1 MAMLQSQASIK
12 TQFAPLVMQLCYTL
26 CVSVHC
32 TLTEDVRSLFHMASL
47 IEKVQ
52 TLISANLH
60 SIVDRALEQNSVAV
74 MDEYI
79 RQSEKNLEAL
89 EDSAA
94 TVGGTVKTLKRKY
107 EEFASA
113 AEKLDRDIDTLIL
126 KGKDD
131 LAAAAQLELNT
142 KQQLAQEYYEQWQE
156 QERQYQTMLDMRLKL
171 EARLTSIRQ
180 EREHLRALIELT
192 EAKKVTTKT
201 IKSLDSLAT
210 VSDKEVSNL
219 ADAIRGRLDTE
230 DARLEMATRNIS
242 EQIEEVVKSGE
253 VERQLDERRKRLLGG
268 STGTSGAGSDSAAG
282 NTSS

>member
-1 MAMLQSQASIK
+1 
-12 TQFAPLVMQLCYTL
+12 
-26 CVSVHC
+26 
-32 TLTEDVRSLFHMASL
+32 MASL

-52 TLISANLH
+52 TLVSANLH

-79 RQSEKNLEAL
+79 RQAEKNLEAL

-107 EEFASA
+107 EEFAAA

-131 LAAAAQLELNT
+131 LAAAAQAELNT
-142 KQQLAQEYYEQWQE
+142 KQQLSQEYYEQWQE
-156 QERQYQTMLDMRLKL
+156 QERQYQAMLDMRLKL
-171 EARLTSIRQ
+171 ESRLTSIRQ

-192 EAKKVTTKT
+192 EAKKVTTRT
-201 IKSLDSLAT
+201 IKSLDSLAST
-210 VSDKEVSNL
+210 SDKEISSL
-219 ADAIRGRLDTE
+219 ADQIRTRLDTE

-242 EQIEEVVKSGE
+242 EQIDEVVRTGE
-253 VERQLDERRKRLLGG
+253 IERQLDERRRRLLSGG
-268 STGTSGAGSDSAAG
+268 A
-282 NTSS
+282 SSEG